1 MTGIG
6 RNGAKR
12 LPLRGS
18 YLPGLVLM
26 KIMTKW
32 HAG

>member
-18 YLPGLVLM
+18 YLSGLVLM